1 MLEAD
6 EAAAVEE
13 VQAWAAG
20 LGALHARIAGRLP
33 ASSPAGERWPSCA
46 GCWATCAE
54 GGALRLFASLS
65 SCLKA
70 SSCGSRSGSNW
81 SWAGRPTR
89 ATGDACLVGSGWAGR
104 LGGRRGCAG
113 EALRLLDELTEPVDG
128 VLVGAEVVAVQGLL
142 GASVLLG
149 LLLEDPRQGG

>member
-1 MLEAD
+1 VLEAD

-54 GGALRLFASLS
+54 GAALAVRLAIVLLEGKQLRKQIWIELVVGWPADESD
-65 SCLKA
+65 
-70 SSCGSRSGSNW
+70 
-81 SWAGRPTR
+81 GR
-89 ATGDACLVGSGWAGR
+89 CV
-104 LGGRRGCAG
+104 LGGVRVGWPPGWSG
-113 EALRLLDELTEPVDG
+113 EAG
-128 VLVGAEVVAVQGLL
+128 V
-142 GASVLLG
+142 
-149 LLLEDPRQGG
+149 RR